1 MNRVWR
7 RFFKLLLTPVLWI
20 TGSMLYVLGTMFV
33 HVQLGYTAT
42 QGLYFAIVLGVSSM
56 LIFAM
61 GVALREFYLTA
72 KQQIYRENREI
83 LRSIE
88 RHEDI

>member
-1 MNRVWR
+1 M
-7 RFFKLLLTPVLWI
+7 LWLV
-20 TGSMLYVLGTMFV
+20 GSILFVLGTMFV

-42 QGLYFAIVLGVSSM
+42 QGLYFAIISGVTGL
-56 LIFAM
+56 LILAM
-61 GVALREFYLTA
+61 VVSLREYYLTA